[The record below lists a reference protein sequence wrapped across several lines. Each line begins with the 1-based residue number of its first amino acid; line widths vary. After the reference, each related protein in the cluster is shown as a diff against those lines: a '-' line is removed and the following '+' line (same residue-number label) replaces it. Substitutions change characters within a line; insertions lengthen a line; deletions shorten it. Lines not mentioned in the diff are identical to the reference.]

1 MAYAIFQIF
10 DLDQFGL
17 HQELNNDT
25 KHLLQ
30 LLESKK
36 HNSNE
41 FQIQIW
47 LTYDIG
53 QICQL

>member
-1 MAYAIFQIF
+1 MPFFQIF